1 MYRTRNLLK
10 NFVPLFGL
18 ATYTTTG
25 FNDKGQVIFE
35 MNVDDDFSGL
45 DVYPMENH
53 IIKSIKEIN
62 KGGFDFVKNL
72 PIKLLELKE
81 EIKKK
86 PSLIYDVYQFYI
98 NNKDLTDNDFNNFTE
113 LLSVNCKF
121 KLNQYHVSDI
131 FYRSKTDN
139 IKEII
144 HKLILLYACS
154 CNNPPNFKTITD
166 GKPFYYYDFIEYM
179 EITLEHYNF
188 EMYQYLMDN
197 IGGLINTNN
206 LSRDVEEIKDSLTY
220 RLINKLRCNENN
232 ELKVNL
238 NQLVNI
244 TLDFM
249 TRCGDFD
256 FRFKTTVE
264 YTISIYE
271 TVNFRIYVRDYL
283 FGIICNDVNISQ
295 ENIEKVINLFD
306 EDQREIKR
314 QERNSK
320 IALIEK

>member
-18 ATYTTTG
+18 ATYTTIG
-25 FNDKGQVIFE
+25 FNDKGHFVFE
-35 MNVDDDFSGL
+35 VSDDDNFGGL
-45 DVYPMENH
+45 DVYPMETH
-53 IIKSIKEIN
+53 IIKSN
-62 KGGFDFVKNL
+62 KKG
-72 PIKLLELKE
+72 IKLLELKE
-81 EIKKK
+81 KIKND
-86 PSLIYDVYQFYI
+86 PSLIYDVYQYYI
-98 NNKDLTDNDFNNFTE
+98 NNKDLTDSDFNNFTE

-131 FYRSKTDN
+131 FYCSKTDN

-154 CNNPPNFKTITD
+154 SNNPHNFKTITD
-166 GKPFYYYDFIEYM
+166 GKPFYYCDFMEYM
-179 EITLEHYNF
+179 VMTLEYHNF

-197 IGGLINTNN
+197 IGILINTNN
-206 LSRDVEEIKDSLTY
+206 INRDVAEIKDSLTY
-220 RLINKLRCNENN
+220 RLINKLHCNENN
-232 ELKVNL
+232 KLKVNL

-244 TLDFM
+244 TLDYM
-249 TRCGDFD
+249 TRYGDFD
-256 FRFKTTVE
+256 FRFKTMVE

-283 FGIICNDVNISQ
+283 FGIICNDNKISPD
-295 ENIEKVINLFD
+295 NIEKVLNLFD
-306 EDQREIKR
+306 EEQREIKR
-314 QERNSK
+314 EEMKSK